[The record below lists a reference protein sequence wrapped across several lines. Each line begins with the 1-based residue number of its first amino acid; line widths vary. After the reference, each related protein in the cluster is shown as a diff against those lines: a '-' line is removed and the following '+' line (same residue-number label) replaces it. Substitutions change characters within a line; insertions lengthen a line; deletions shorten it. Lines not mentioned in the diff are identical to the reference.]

1 MFSELTLA
9 STLFLFLAIGLALAF
24 EFVNGFH
31 DTANAVATVIYT
43 KSLKPT
49 PAVVWSGICN
59 LLGVLTSSGAVA
71 FGVVAL
77 LPAELVLNV
86 GPGAGF
92 AMVFALLVSSMIWN
106 LGTWFLGLPAS
117 SSHTLIGSII
127 GVGLANSAMASG
139 RALGEG
145 VNWGNARDVGL
156 SLLIS
161 PAVGFC
167 AGALHLL
174 VAKLFLKNPA
184 LDEAPKGVPPP
195 LWIRSLL
202 ILTCTG
208 VSFAHGSNDGQK
220 GMGLVMLILI
230 GILPATYA
238 LNSGAVA
245 ADHQLVIQMTEAADA
260 VFQRHLSDPETGAT
274 FAELSA
280 RSRAIAFSLRQPA
293 AMNVRT
299 VRTDIYLAS
308 RNMKQLLQHG
318 QLAESE
324 RETITGYQRELNA
337 LVNYIPAWVK
347 SAIALAL
354 GLGTMIGWKRIVVT
368 VGEKIGKAH
377 LSYAQGA

>member
-139 RALGEG
+139 KTLGEG
-145 VNWGNARDVGL
+145 VNWANARDVGL

-161 PAVGFC
+161 PAIGFC
-167 AGALHLL
+167 ASALLL
-174 VAKLFLKNPA
+174 VTAKLFLKNPA
-184 LDEAPKGVPPP
+184 LYEAPKGDQPPP
-195 LWIRSLL
+195 LWIRVLL

-238 LNSGAVA
+238 LNYNTVA
-245 ADHQLVIQMTEAADA
+245 ADHQRILQMTESADA
-260 VFQRHLSDPETGAT
+260 VFQRHLKDREIGETV
-274 FAELSA
+274 AELST
-280 RSRAIAFSLRQPA
+280 RSRAIASGLSQPA
-293 AMNVRT
+293 AM
-299 VRTDIYLAS
+299 
-308 RNMKQLLQHG
+308 
-318 QLAESE
+318 
-324 RETITGYQRELNA
+324 
-337 LVNYIPAWVK
+337 
-347 SAIALAL
+347 
-354 GLGTMIGWKRIVVT
+354 
-368 VGEKIGKAH
+368 
-377 LSYAQGA
+377 